1 MILFRYLPWLLCLL
15 ITECWIIP
23 VLLFCHAV
31 TDRCLFDYSVY
42 SKQASNGSSLVWFW
56 VDNRLSSRFSP
67 NCLPKSSFWPPINN
81 NLTIWQ
87 HLRKSWWECLS
98 PPASSASDPTTPIP
112 TGPFTDIN
120 GINANQEKYDGNP
133 TKFKVLLMQ
142 YSMFLGQKPLL
153 YPTDDSQVSFV
164 CSSGGHWI
172 GPWQFGFPD
181 LRKISFTLLQ
191 SIQTSSGMPGGRG
204 STA

>member
-1 MILFRYLPWLLCLL
+1 MVQSRQQALQQLPTELSAQVIILATHQQQLNHLTTF
-15 ITECWIIP
+15 TEELVRTPQPTCII
-23 VLLFCHAV
+23 
-31 TDRCLFDYSVY
+31 
-42 SKQASNGSSLVWFW
+42 G
-56 VDNRLSSRFSP
+56 
-67 NCLPKSSFWPPINN
+67 
-81 NLTIWQ
+81 
-87 HLRKSWWECLS
+87 LRSHY
-98 PPASSASDPTTPIP
+98 PIP
-112 TGPFTDIN
+112 TGPFSDITA
-120 GINANQEKYDGNP
+120 INAKQEKYDGNP

-172 GPWQFGFPD
+172 GPRQFGFPD
-181 LRKISFTLLQ
+181 LRKLSFTLLQ